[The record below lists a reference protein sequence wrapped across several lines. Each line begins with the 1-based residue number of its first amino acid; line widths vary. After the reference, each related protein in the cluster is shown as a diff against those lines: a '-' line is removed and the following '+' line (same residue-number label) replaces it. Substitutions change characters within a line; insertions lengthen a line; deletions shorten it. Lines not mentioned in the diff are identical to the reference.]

1 MWANPSIV
9 LGRHPTCVL
18 DGPILAG
25 CQNIMV
31 HPVGAC
37 GAFAIESLLL
47 QATLSSSTRGSLPT
61 TLAGVSIFSAAP
73 PDHKLYTLAQ

>member
-47 QATLSSSTRGSLPT
+47 RATLSSSTRGSLPT

-73 PDHKLYTLAQ
+73 PDHKLYTPAQ